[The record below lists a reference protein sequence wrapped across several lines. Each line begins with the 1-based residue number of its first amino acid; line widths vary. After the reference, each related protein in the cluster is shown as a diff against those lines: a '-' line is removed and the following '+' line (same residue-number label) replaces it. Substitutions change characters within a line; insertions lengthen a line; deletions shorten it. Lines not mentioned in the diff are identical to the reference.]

1 MSESI
6 LKYKTPATN
15 INEAVLIGN
24 GTVGGMIY
32 GRPAD
37 ELIRLNLDSF
47 WSGQHLDRINADS
60 YNGIKEVRNL
70 IDDGD
75 IVSAEKKA
83 VETMQG
89 TPSGMRRYMP
99 FLELHISCLINGK
112 AKNYARC
119 LNLETTVSSVGF
131 DVGNKHFQRDYI
143 CTGDEGIVVSFSC
156 NEDESISFDTWLD
169 GKEEFCNSNSANGNN
184 VIMYTGG
191 IGGAK
196 GINFAAGLAV
206 KADGGEVKIS
216 GNKISVRNA
225 NSVMLV
231 FNAGSDVNTDSI
243 EETVGMVTD
252 HIEDAM
258 SMNFDEITGNHISW
272 YQSIYNRV
280 ELFLEDDSQ
289 ENLEAMATDERL
301 IRLRGD
307 KLDSKECTRLIN
319 DNKLIEL
326 YFNFARYLM
335 ITIGTATYPM
345 NLCGLWNDKDD
356 SQYRYLLS
364 GSLQM
369 CYWAADVCGIEECLY
384 PLFDFI
390 KRIAKTGIKTAEKM
404 YGVDGGS
411 VCHTAADLWGDS
423 VPQGTSSDSLW
434 CMCLAWLSIHFF
446 EHYEY
451 IMDRDFL
458 EDKYLTMRKAAM
470 FFVNYLTEDEK
481 GKLVVSPSV
490 SPTSAYI
497 SENGSEVHLCKGAAV
512 DSQILRV
519 LFNDIIKSCEII
531 SFDDE
536 FAELLKPLVTRLP
549 EIETGKYGQIKE
561 WYNDCNEAES
571 PDRLLYHLFALY
583 PSDLITPA
591 KTPKLADAA
600 RTTLIRRLIHGGLD
614 KGFGCAWTADMWAR
628 LYDGNMVYENIK
640 NLLIRS
646 TAPNLINTY
655 PDFRIDANMGAVTAI
670 AESLLQCTGGEIV
683 LLPALP
689 YEWGNGY
696 VRGLRAK
703 GGFEISMKWADGKLT
718 GAEIK
723 SNVGEE
729 CRLRLIGN
737 IAVSIISDDEDVNPR
752 IENGAVVFNTTEGK
766 IYTIRC

>member
-6 LKYKTPATN
+6 LKYRTFAVN
-15 INEAVLIGN
+15 ISETIPIGN
-24 GTVGGMIY
+24 GIVGGMVY
-32 GRPAD
+32 GKPAE

-47 WSGQHLDRINADS
+47 WSGQKLDRINNDACD
-60 YNGIKEVRNL
+60 GIREARNL
-70 IDDGD
+70 IDNGD

-99 FLELHISCLINGK
+99 FLELHISCFIDGK

-119 LNLETTVSSVGF
+119 LNLETSVASVCF
-131 DVGNKHFQRDYI
+131 DAGNKHFQRDYI
-143 CTGDEGIVVSFSC
+143 CTGDDGIVISFSC

-169 GKEEFCNSNSANGNN
+169 GKEEFCSSNSAYGENS
-184 VIMYTGG
+184 IMYTGG

-196 GINFAAGLAV
+196 GINFAAVLAV

-216 GNKISVRNA
+216 GNRISVRNA
-225 NSVMLV
+225 DSVMIV
-231 FNAGSDVNTDSI
+231 FNAASDVYTEDI
-243 EETVGMVTD
+243 EETARTVREY
-252 HIEDAM
+252 IEDTVCM
-258 SMNFDEITGNHISW
+258 DFKKISENYISW

-280 ELFLEDDSQ
+280 ELSLEDDSK
-289 ENLEAMATDERL
+289 ENLDAMATDERL
-301 IRLRGD
+301 IRLKGD
-307 KLDSKECTRLIN
+307 RLDSKECTRLIN

-326 YFNFARYLM
+326 YFNFGRYLM
-335 ITIGTATYPM
+335 ITSGTATYPM

-369 CYWAADVCGIEECLY
+369 CYWAADVCGVGECLY

-390 KRIAKTGIKTAEKM
+390 KLITKTGEKTANKM
-404 YGVDGGS
+404 YGIGEGS

-423 VPQGTSSDSLW
+423 APQGTSPDSLW
-434 CMCLAWLSIHFF
+434 CMCLAWLAIHFF

-451 IMDRDFL
+451 TMDRDFL
-458 EDKYLTMRKAAM
+458 EDKYMTMRSAAM
-470 FFVNYLTEDEK
+470 FFVHYLTEDEK
-481 GKLVVSPSV
+481 GRLIVSPSV

-497 SENGSEVHLCKGAAV
+497 AENGSEVHLCKGAAV
-512 DSQILRV
+512 DSQILRI
-519 LFNDIIKSCEII
+519 LFNDIIKSCDII
-531 SFDDE
+531 GFDNE
-536 FAELLKPLVTRLP
+536 FAEVLKPLVARLP
-549 EIETGKYGQIKE
+549 EIETGRYGQIKE
-561 WYNDCNEAES
+561 WYNDCDEAES
-571 PDRLLYHLFALY
+571 PERLLYHLFALC

-628 LYDGNMVYENIK
+628 LYDGNMFYENIK
-640 NLLIRS
+640 NLLTRS

-655 PDFRIDANMGAVTAI
+655 PDFRIDANMGAVAAI

-689 YEWGNGY
+689 QEWSKGS

-703 GGFEISMKWADGKLT
+703 GGFEVSMEWNNGKLT

-723 SNVGEE
+723 SNAGEE
-729 CRLRLIGN
+729 CHLRLIDN
-737 IAVSIISDDEDVNPR
+737 IAVSIISDDEDINPR
-752 IENGAVVFNTTEGK
+752 IENGVVVFNTTRGTT
-766 IYTIRC
+766 YTIRC